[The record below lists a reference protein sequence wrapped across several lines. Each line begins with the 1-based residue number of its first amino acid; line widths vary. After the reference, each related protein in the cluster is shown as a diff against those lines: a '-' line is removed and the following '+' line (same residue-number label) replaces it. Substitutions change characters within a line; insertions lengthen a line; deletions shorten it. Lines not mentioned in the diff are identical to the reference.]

1 MLLDSN
7 FLLIPF
13 QFKVDIYSEI
23 QNLLQ
28 GQVEFLVLKPVYEEM
43 NVLSNE
49 GSPKLRGIASSALNL
64 CRDKCRILQFESM
77 EGETVDEML
86 MKTAQSLECL
96 VATND
101 RDLRLKLR
109 KKGIPVVYLRQRAFL
124 KLDGWT

>member
-1 MLLDSN
+1 M
-7 FLLIPF
+7 
-13 QFKVDIYSEI
+13 
-23 QNLLQ
+23 
-28 GQVEFLVLKPVYEEM
+28 KPVYEEM